1 MENSDGLIR
10 TALRE
15 GEETADRLAR
25 TQLLVVPVLIVAMI
39 SVPAYRIVHDDGED
53 GDSFG
58 FWSAIAWLGDRPDDA
73 PGAYKL
79 LVVAAVLTIL
89 YAVAA
94 GAMGLYLAYSRS
106 NHPAAET
113 SIAIVSGALPSALA
127 MIGVVAL
134 PEDSAVQMGW
144 GVLLPAF
151 LGLWLANMVRS
162 DV

>member
-1 MENSDGLIR
+1 MDTSDGLIR
-10 TALRE
+10 SALRE

-39 SVPAYRIVHDDGED
+39 SVPAYRIVHGDSED
-53 GDSFG
+53 GDSYG

-79 LVVAAVLTIL
+79 LVVAAVLTIIF
-89 YAVAA
+89 AVAA
-94 GAMGLYLAYSRS
+94 AAMGLYLAYSRS
-106 NHPAAET
+106 NHPAVE
-113 SIAIVSGALPSALA
+113 IGIVIVSGALPSAIA
-127 MIGVVAL
+127 MIGVIAL
-134 PEDSAVQMGW
+134 PEDSAVQMDW
-144 GVLLPAF
+144 GVLLPFF

>member
-25 TQLLVVPVLIVAMI
+25 TQLLTIPFLIVAMI
-39 SVPAYRIVHDDGED
+39 SVPAFRIVHDDGEE
-53 GDSFG
+53 GDSYG

-79 LVVAAVLTIL
+79 LIVAAVLTIL
-89 YAVAA
+89 FAVAA
-94 GAMGLYLAYSRS
+94 AAMGLYLAYSRS
-106 NHPAAET
+106 NRPGIET
-113 SIAIVSGALPSALA
+113 GIAIVAGALPSAIA

-134 PEDSAVQMGW
+134 PDGSAVRMGW
-144 GVLLPAF
+144 GVLLPVF

>member
-15 GEETADRLAR
+15 GEENADRLAR
-25 TQLLVVPVLIVAMI
+25 TQLLMVPVLIVAMI

-53 GDSFG
+53 GDSYG
-58 FWSAIAWLGDRPDDA
+58 FWSSISWLADRPDDA
-73 PGAYKL
+73 PGAYRL
-79 LVVAAVLTIL
+79 LVIAAVLTIL
-89 YAVAA
+89 FAVAA
-94 GAMGLYLAYSRS
+94 AAMGLYFAYSRS
-106 NHPAAET
+106 NRPAVEIG
-113 SIAIVSGALPSALA
+113 IAIVSGALPSAIA
-127 MIGVVAL
+127 VIGVVAL

-144 GVLLPAF
+144 GVLLPVF

>member
-1 MENSDGLIR
+1 MDNSDGLIR
-10 TALRE
+10 SALRE

-25 TQLLVVPVLIVAMI
+25 TQLLTIPFLIVAMI
-39 SVPAYRIVHDDGED
+39 SVPAYRIVHDDGEE
-53 GDSFG
+53 GDSYG

-79 LVVAAVLTIL
+79 LIVAAVLTIL
-89 YAVAA
+89 FAVAA
-94 GAMGLYLAYSRS
+94 AAMGLYFAYSRS
-106 NHPAAET
+106 NHPAVEIG
-113 SIAIVSGALPSALA
+113 IAIVSGALPSAIA
-127 MIGVVAL
+127 AIGVVAL

-144 GVLLPAF
+144 GVLLPVF

>member
-1 MENSDGLIR
+1 MDNSDGLIR
-10 TALRE
+10 SALRE

-39 SVPAYRIVHDDGED
+39 SVPAYRIVHDDSED
-53 GDSFG
+53 GDSYG

-79 LVVAAVLTIL
+79 LVIAAVLTIL

-94 GAMGLYLAYSRS
+94 AAMGLYLAYSRS
-106 NHPAAET
+106 NHPAIET
-113 SIAIVSGALPSALA
+113 SIAIVSGALPSAIA
-127 MIGVVAL
+127 MIGVIAL

-144 GVLLPAF
+144 GVPLPFF

>member
-1 MENSDGLIR
+1 MDNSDGLIR
-10 TALRE
+10 SALRE

-39 SVPAYRIVHDDGED
+39 SVPAYRIVHDDSED

-79 LVVAAVLTIL
+79 LVVAAVLAIL
-89 YAVAA
+89 FAVAA
-94 GAMGLYLAYSRS
+94 AAMGLYLAYSRS
-106 NHPAAET
+106 NHPALEMG
-113 SIAIVSGALPSALA
+113 IVIVSGALPSAIA
-127 MIGVVAL
+127 MIGVIAL

-144 GVLLPAF
+144 GVLLPFF

>member
-39 SVPAYRIVHDDGED
+39 SVPAYRIVHDSED
-53 GDSFG
+53 GDSYG

-89 YAVAA
+89 FAVAA
-94 GAMGLYLAYSRS
+94 AAMGLYLAYSRS
-106 NHPAAET
+106 NHPAVEIG
-113 SIAIVSGALPSALA
+113 IATVSGALPSAIA
-127 MIGVVAL
+127 VIGVIAL

-144 GVLLPAF
+144 GVLLPVF

>member
-1 MENSDGLIR
+1 MDNSDGLIR
-10 TALRE
+10 SALRE

-39 SVPAYRIVHDDGED
+39 SVPAYRIVHDDSED
-53 GDSFG
+53 GDSYG

-73 PGAYKL
+73 PGAYRL
-79 LVVAAVLTIL
+79 LVIAAALTIL
-89 YAVAA
+89 FAVAA
-94 GAMGLYLAYSRS
+94 AAMGLYLAYSRS
-106 NHPAAET
+106 NHPAIET
-113 SIAIVSGALPSALA
+113 SIAIASGALPSAIA

-144 GVLLPAF
+144 GVLLPFF

>member
-25 TQLLVVPVLIVAMI
+25 TQLLTIPFLIIAMI
-39 SVPAYRIVHDDGED
+39 SVPAFRIVHDDGEE
-53 GDSFG
+53 GDSYG

-79 LVVAAVLTIL
+79 LVIAAVLTIL
-89 YAVAA
+89 FAVAA
-94 GAMGLYLAYSRS
+94 AAMGLYLAYSRS
-106 NHPAAET
+106 NHPGIET
-113 SIAIVSGALPSALA
+113 GIVIVAGALPSAIA

-134 PEDSAVQMGW
+134 PDGSAVRMGW
-144 GVLLPAF
+144 GVLLPVF

>member
-1 MENSDGLIR
+1 MDNSDGLIR
-10 TALRE
+10 SALRE

-39 SVPAYRIVHDDGED
+39 SVPAYRIVHDDSED
-53 GDSFG
+53 GDSYG
-58 FWSAIAWLGDRPDDA
+58 FWSAISWLGDRPDDA

-79 LVVAAVLTIL
+79 LVIAAVLTIL

-94 GAMGLYLAYSRS
+94 AAMGLYLAYSRS
-106 NHPAAET
+106 NHPAVET
-113 SIAIVSGALPSALA
+113 SIAIVSGALPSAIA
-127 MIGVVAL
+127 MIGVIAL

-144 GVLLPAF
+144 GVLLPFF

>member
-1 MENSDGLIR
+1 MDNSDGLIR

-25 TQLLVVPVLIVAMI
+25 TQLLLALVLIVAMVA
-39 SVPAYRIVHDDGED
+39 VPAYRVVPDDDDDRE
-53 GDSFG
+53 SYG
-58 FWSAIAWLGDRPDDA
+58 FWSAISWLSDRPDDA
-73 PGAYKL
+73 HGAYTL
-79 LVVAAVLTIL
+79 LVLASVLAIVF
-89 YAVAA
+89 AVAA
-94 GAMGLYLAYSRS
+94 ALMSLHLTASRT
-106 NHPAAET
+106 NRPAIEIGI
-113 SIAIVSGALPSALA
+113 SIVAGALPSAIA

-144 GVLLPAF
+144 GVLLPVF